1 MAVSAGDKFRVIP
14 ADVLAAAGNCRT
26 TADELKTELD
36 TLRAYVESL
45 GAQWIGIA
53 SDSFT
58 ALMADYQVFATML
71 ENALND
77 IGSGLTGNEVNYTD
91 AETANRNSLVNVH
104 GEIPGGNF
112 G

>member
-1 MAVSAGDKFRVIP
+1 MTVSAGDKFRVIP
-14 ADVLAAAGNCRT
+14 ADVQAAAGNCHS
-26 TADELKTELD
+26 TADELRAQLD

-53 SDSFT
+53 AGAFT
-58 ALMADYQVFATML
+58 ALMTDYQTFATML

-77 IGSGLTGNEVNYTD
+77 IGSGLTGNEVNYSD
-91 AETANRNSLVNVH
+91 AETANRNSLANVH

-112 G
+112 A